1 MCHHPPTSCLLLRG
15 YWWANGNG
23 SRNHI
28 SPLFMKTE
36 KWAINSIQR
45 QEEMEIGAQNRRPW
59 IRAGKSN
66 ADNNKYRYKTEKIT
80 TFLQLISTVGATC
93 GFSRAPFLP
102 FVSTYRH
109 TCVSLSFSLSGGFFL
124 SLFHAA
130 TIRWQ
135 EKSICFLYGIFQLG
149 VWGSGGWIGP
159 SKELSKKNEHCWVRP
174 AHLAWNIE
182 TNNYGKT
189 ASDECIVWN

>member
-66 ADNNKYRYKTEKIT
+66 ADNNKYGHKNEKIT
-80 TFLQLISTVGATC
+80 TFLYLFSTVGATC
-93 GFSRAPFLP
+93 GFSRAPILP

-109 TCVSLSFSLSGGFFL
+109 TCVSLSFSLSGGFFPFFVSCSNHQMTRKINML
-124 SLFHAA
+124 SLWHLPAG
-130 TIRWQ
+130 
-135 EKSICFLYGIFQLG
+135 SLG
-149 VWGSGGWIGP
+149 LRRLNRTEQRI
-159 SKELSKKNEHCWVRP
+159 K
-174 AHLAWNIE
+174 
-182 TNNYGKT
+182 
-189 ASDECIVWN
+189 